1 MNQSHSV
8 EVRFVVKDDGTAVIS
23 GLDKRFS
30 GLSSTVAR
38 SNSSME
44 SSVAVWSRFKSLVG
58 PLLAGYGLMKLAG
71 SFMEIGKSNESMRLR
86 MNALLGS
93 VSEGKKLFSDL
104 ADYAGKVPFELQ
116 EVADSATML
125 AGIMKGG
132 SQEISKWMP
141 LIGDLAAATGL
152 SFMETTEQVM
162 RILSAGAASADRFRE
177 RGVLG
182 MLGFA
187 AGVSYSA
194 KESEKILWESWAKT
208 DSKFKGLTTNLANTW
223 SGTMSMYSDSW
234 YKFITELQDAGA
246 WDTMRQG
253 AIDLL
258 AKINELEKSGT
269 LKVWSDN
276 ISSALSYATKGFFT
290 LFDAIDKT
298 MTLHDQFWSAMPES
312 MGGGESKQSILENK
326 IKEYDRLTT
335 ELQQLVESAKG
346 NPPAN
351 PSTQDLYAMG
361 RAAAKTSREDL
372 FDPSGAQARSEQ
384 KAAAL
389 RAQIED
395 TQRKIAIVK
404 SGIEYL
410 EQPEKPK
417 EPVTEPGGVRPKGP
431 PEIDKKIVEAQKKT
445 NDKLLSMRW
454 DMAKGINDATMSEWE
469 LKDWQINQEYIQTLD
484 KYAKEK
490 LAIAE
495 DFKSRKDL
503 QTKYNAE
510 IDTLIVGAATERD
523 AKLAGLEADRTKAI
537 SEGMQKESEE
547 RAAQDEANKKRQDEY
562 IKYHKQ
568 GTAEYIK
575 LRMKEIQAEG
585 ANEAELWAAK
595 LDMAKKYL
603 PEYLAVLDTLSAD
616 ERKYWDV
623 GVKKGDSEQL
633 GGWKIGVQEATGDFR
648 TETEKWAE
656 YGKQATDRLT
666 TDFGNFANAAT
677 WDFDNIG
684 ETFRGMLQKMA
695 QDFTSMA
702 FEDMFKDIWKG
713 ISGGGTSDI
722 LGGIGDA
729 VSWVGEL
736 FGGGGGGGGISVHH
750 GGLITDGGVK
760 KYHRGGL
767 VPGRGPSLGILEG
780 GEFVLPKYHFG
791 GGVES
796 LSDLLGQSFDTST
809 FASPFVSPPSN
820 ADYWD
825 LPQFGF
831 YGTPFM
837 KTMGFEMDPNVT
849 GGIPDYYYEKY
860 GKEAEG
866 KYLSEMMMGETERA
880 NIGAKVSMGHDT
892 FYQMS
897 TDRQGLQ
904 DALNWAFGGGLPI
917 KGVDSSG
924 KPLKDSL
931 QYPYMFYS
939 EWVAQKNAISMLAGM
954 HLAEDQKGM
963 LSRVPGAG
971 PLPEITKREQA
982 SLLASLW
989 NASFTAGGWPQMIP
1003 EDPLKPAKAHQ
1014 GMLAPDDV
1022 PAILQ
1027 KDEAVIPRKTVRK
1040 HRGLVE
1046 ALLRDAVPFHE
1057 GGYAGGGPG
1066 PVGTAYPSVVINVQ
1080 NKVPQVEVTRG
1091 PMVLSQGRMTTSI
1104 VIDELRR
1111 NPAMRR
1117 SIGLGG

>member
-152 SFMETTEQVM
+152 SFRETTEQVM

-177 RGVLG
+177 RGVLA
-182 MLGFA
+182 MLGFS
-187 AGVSYSA
+187 AGVTYSA
-194 KESEKILWESWAKT
+194 KESESILWESWAKT

-223 SGTMSMYSDSW
+223 SGTMSMYGDAW
-234 YKFITELQDAGA
+234 YKFISELQDAGA

-258 AKINELEKSGT
+258 AEINKLEQDGT
-269 LKVWSDN
+269 LSVWAQDIGTSFAKVN
-276 ISSALSYATKGFFT
+276 EGVGGLIGILGALKTAFDVITWPQQQINAMVEATAKAGKKTFEGLKTEYYSGGLVPWDTGRDPRKNLTYGVKGQMQRG
-290 LFDAIDKT
+290 AG
-298 MTLHDQFWSAMPES
+298 QE
-312 MGGGESKQSILENK
+312 
-326 IKEYDRLTT
+326 
-335 ELQQLVESAKG
+335 
-346 NPPAN
+346 
-351 PSTQDLYAMG
+351 
-361 RAAAKTSREDL
+361 AAPFVL
-372 FDPSGAQARSEQ
+372 
-384 KAAAL
+384 
-389 RAQIED
+389 
-395 TQRKIAIVK
+395 
-404 SGIEYL
+404 
-410 EQPEKPK
+410 
-417 EPVTEPGGVRPKGP
+417 PVVTDETGVRPKGK
-431 PEIDKKIVEAQKKT
+431 PEIDKEIVEAQKKT

-469 LKDWQINQEYIQTLD
+469 LKDWQINQDYIQTID

-547 RAAQDEANKKRQDEY
+547 RAAQDEANKKKQDEY

-648 TETEKWAE
+648 TDTEKWAE

-736 FGGGGGGGGISVHH
+736 FGGGGGGGIIVHQ

-780 GEFVLPKYHFG
+780 GEFVLPKYHLG

-880 NIGAKVSMGHDT
+880 NIGPKVSVGHSDAYRLGQGGEEKS
-892 FYQMS
+892 FQMS

-917 KGVDSSG
+917 QGVDSSG
-924 KPLKDSL
+924 NPLKDSL
-931 QYPYMFYS
+931 QYPYMFYA
-939 EWVAQKNAISMLAGM
+939 ENVAQKNALSMLAGM

-971 PLPEITKREQA
+971 PLPEITKRDQA
-982 SLLASLW
+982 SLI
-989 NASFTAGGWPQMIP
+989 ASFFNAASTASGWPQMFP
-1003 EDPLKPAKAHQ
+1003 EDPMKPAKAHQ